1 MASSRR
7 LFNDVYR
14 EDLWDDDG
22 VDDDDNGYLATCQD
36 ACDAIAACIGISV
49 EPAITACSLN
59 GEGMKSTDEAAAESA
74 SGEDEW
80 VYNYN
85 SRSGSGVIAG
95 TRGTSGYE
103 CFKKIGWRPGT
114 PMRAPRLPAA
124 HRHP

>member
-1 MASSRR
+1 MPPCSAYRYFSFVYKGPLFRSPRWTDDYLSICQNTCSALPSCVGIAVVPDNIACR
-7 LFNDVYR
+7 LY
-14 EDLWDDDG
+14 
-22 VDDDDNGYLATCQD
+22 
-36 ACDAIAACIGISV
+36 
-49 EPAITACSLN
+49 

-95 TRGTSGYE
+95 TSGTSGYE